1 VEAISA
7 IQLSSPQANVAGP
20 LAVQSQPT
28 LAQALA
34 VSQAT
39 TGATATQGHH
49 HHHRHGGGNVMSAAA
64 QLLGMSTSDLTSAL
78 QSGQSLASI
87 ASSKGVSQSSLVS
100 ALATALQGP
109 GSNLTADQATQIA
122 TQMATRVPGSQS
134 QPWAAGTQ
142 QTAANIWAAGTQQ
155 APASTFEITA

>member
-1 VEAISA
+1 MDGISA
-7 IQLSSPQANVAGP
+7 IQLSSPQVDVFGLSP
-20 LAVQSQPT
+20 IQSQQT
-28 LAQALA
+28 LTQASA
-34 VSQAT
+34 AAQAT

-100 ALATALQGP
+100 ALATALQGS
-109 GSNLTADQATQIA
+109 GSNLIADQATQIA
-122 TQMATRVPGSQS
+122 TQMATRVPGTQS

-142 QTAANIWAAGTQQ
+142 QTAANIWVAGTQQ
-155 APASTFEITA
+155 APASTFGITA

>member
-1 VEAISA
+1 MDGISA
-7 IQLSSPQANVAGP
+7 IQFSSAQVNALGLSPI
-20 LAVQSQPT
+20 QSQQT
-28 LAQALA
+28 QAQTSAA
-34 VSQAT
+34 TQAT
-39 TGATATQGHH
+39 TVAAATRGH

-64 QLLGMSTSDLTSAL
+64 QSLGMSTSDLTSAL

-100 ALATALQGP
+100 ALATALQGS

-122 TQMATRVPGSQS
+122 TQIATRVPGTQS

-142 QTAANIWAAGTQQ
+142 QAAANIWAAGTQQ
-155 APASTFEITA
+155 APPSTFEITA

>member
-1 VEAISA
+1 VDGISA
-7 IQLSSPQANVAGP
+7 IQLSSRQVDVFGLSPI
-20 LAVQSQPT
+20 QSQQT
-28 LAQALA
+28 LTQTSGAAQAP
-34 VSQAT
+34 

-64 QLLGMSTSDLTSAL
+64 QLLGMSTSDLTSTL

-100 ALATALQGP
+100 ALATALQGS

-122 TQMATRVPGSQS
+122 TQMATRVAGMQS

-142 QTAANIWAAGTQQ
+142 QTAANIWVAGTQQ